1 MAAAVTD
8 QAIADL
14 FADLDSL
21 RTEVE
26 AADTAIK
33 AASADAEYK
42 IKAWADGEEQL
53 RATWNTREL
62 AEIKSFEAGMRSVVS
77 AYTDKLKRHLRAEAP
92 DATHNKQPEP
102 STPVTG
108 FPSNADTGAQ
118 FSLKK
123 NSYALHPEAGKVPLT
138 WVPGFAGCE
147 KISTGNTATINIEAG
162 DTWTG
167 SVDTTLQSVRCY
179 RSAASES
186 KQYSCVVITV
196 ASSEDVTVTVSIGSS
211 ATTPNNVV
219 KTFQVT
225 GGDRLVD
232 FARLTNDTQT
242 YAASENYKTYNN
254 AWPYFRVSIANA
266 GTEKTTVTL
275 TTELAVE
282 ADPVIAYRP
291 IFNGFLR
298 EECYSKRTQTSDR
311 YMLGGNPVNTVYA
324 RTSYWGVTTLA
335 DTIDTDNVPENS
347 TTGMVEIILTTFA
360 MRLDA
365 PVAGCAGIENRMFV
379 PIYLTRS
386 TS

>member
-14 FADLDSL
+14 FADIDALQA
-21 RTEVE
+21 EVA
-26 AADTAIK
+26 AADKAIA
-33 AASADAEYK
+33 AASANAAVT
-42 IKAWADGEEQL
+42 ISAWANKEEQL

-62 AEIKSFEAGMRSVVS
+62 FEIKSFEAGIRSVVS
-77 AYTDKLKRHLRAEAP
+77 AYVDKLKRHLRAEAP

-102 STPVTG
+102 ETPVTG
-108 FPSNADTGAQ
+108 FPSNAATGAQ

-123 NSYALHPEAGKVPLT
+123 NSYALHPEAGKIPLT

-147 KISTGNTATINIEAG
+147 KISTGNTATIDIVAG
-162 DTWTG
+162 GTWTG
-167 SVDTTLQSVRCY
+167 TVDATEQAVRCY
-179 RSAASES
+179 RSEASVL

-219 KTFQVT
+219 KTFQAL
-225 GGDRLVD
+225 GGVRLVD
-232 FARLTNDTQT
+232 YARLTDDTQE
-242 YAASENYKTYNN
+242 YAANIGYKTYNN
-254 AWPYFRVSIANA
+254 VWPYFRVAIANA
-266 GTEKTTVTL
+266 GTETTTVTV

-298 EECYSKRTQTSDR
+298 EECFSEKTQTADR
-311 YMLGGNPVNTVYA
+311 YMLGGETVNGVYA

-335 DTIDTDNVPENS
+335 DSADGSHS
-347 TTGMVEIILTTFA
+347 TTGMVESILTTFA

-365 PVAGCAGIENRMFV
+365 PVAGCSGIENRMFV
-379 PIYLTRS
+379 PFYLTRS